1 MWLKKQQESRKT
13 PIREIH
19 LTAGRSSYIILR
31 NRCHER
37 IEDEAGTTKRT
48 AQTAKAAKRESREQN
63 MTENRVYNF
72 SAGPSVMPE
81 AVLQRARDE
90 LMNYHGTG
98 MSVMEMSHRSPAF
111 AEIFTEAKDKF
122 RSLLRVPESHE
133 ILFLQGGATLQFAA
147 IPMNL
152 MEGKTA
158 DYAVTGN
165 FSKKAAKE
173 AEKYGTVRIAC
184 DTSDCGHNRIPAQE
198 ELKLNPDA
206 KYFYYCA
213 NNTIYGTEWQ
223 YVPETAAPLVCD
235 MSSDILSRTL
245 DVSRYGLIYA
255 GAQKNMAPAGLT
267 VVIVEKA
274 LAGRELPYTPQIMS
288 YETMI
293 RHDSLLNTPPCWC
306 IYMLSLVLDW
316 LKEQG
321 GVEGMEQRK
330 KERAKLVYDCLEESR
345 LFHAHAQ
352 PGSRSDMNVTFR
364 TGDANLDAEFI
375 AFAAQRG
382 LVNLKGHKVAGGM
395 RASLYNAMPMKG
407 AEELVKT
414 IKEFER
420 NHV

>member
-1 MWLKKQQESRKT
+1 MGIT
-13 PIREIH
+13 
-19 LTAGRSSYIILR
+19 
-31 NRCHER
+31 
-37 IEDEAGTTKRT
+37 
-48 AQTAKAAKRESREQN
+48 
-63 MTENRVYNF
+63 MTEDRVYNF
-72 SAGPSVMPE
+72 SAGPSILPE
-81 AVLQRARDE
+81 SVLQRARDE
-90 LMNYHGTG
+90 MMNCRGSG

-111 AEIFTEAKDKF
+111 TEIFTETKQKF
-122 RSLLRVPESHE
+122 RDMLRVPESHE

-152 MEGKTA
+152 MENAAA

-165 FSKKAAKE
+165 FSGKAAKE
-173 AEKYGTVRIAC
+173 AEKYGTVRLAC
-184 DTSDCGHNRIPAQE
+184 DTGGTGHDRIPAQA
-198 ELKLNPDA
+198 ELSLSPDA

-223 YVPETAAPLVCD
+223 YVPETDAPLVCD
-235 MSSDILSRTL
+235 MSSDILSRPV
-245 DVSRYGLIYA
+245 DVSKYGLIYA

-267 VVIVEKA
+267 VVLIDKS

-288 YETMI
+288 YRMMI
-293 RHDSLLNTPPCWC
+293 EHDSLLNTPPCWC

-321 GVEGMEQRK
+321 GTEGMEQLK
-330 KERAKLVYDCLEESR
+330 KERAKLLYDCLDNSR
-345 LFHAHAQ
+345 LCHAHAL

-364 TGDANLDAEFI
+364 TGDAALDAEFVR
-375 AFAAQRG
+375 FAASRG

-395 RASLYNAMPMKG
+395 RASIYNAMPMEGVKT
-407 AEELVKT
+407 LVET